1 MSGPL
6 PDIVAPGMRLL
17 LVGINPGQRSAALGQ
32 HFAGPGNRF
41 WPALHAAGIT
51 PRRFEPADQ
60 HRLADLGV
68 GLTNIVAR
76 ETATAAELSADELRA
91 GGQRLVRAV
100 LGWRPAVVAVL
111 GISAYR
117 VAFGRPG
124 AARGRQDDP
133 PEPGRSWWLLHNPSG
148 LNAHARPADHATA
161 LRAAAAEAG
170 LPVGHDG

>member
-6 PDIVAPGMRLL
+6 PDIVAPGIRLL
-17 LVGINPGQRSAALGQ
+17 LVGINPGRRSAALGQ

-51 PRRFEPADQ
+51 PERFEPADQ

-76 ETATAAELSADELRA
+76 ETATAGELPADELRSGA
-91 GGQRLVRAV
+91 ERLTRDVAR
-100 LGWRPAVVAVL
+100 WRPVVVAVL

-117 VAFGRPG
+117 VAFDRPK

-133 PEPGRSWWLLHNPSG
+133 PAPDSVWWVLHNPSG
-148 LNAHARPADHATA
+148 LNAHARPADHADA
-161 LRAAAAEAG
+161 LHAAALEAG
-170 LPVGHDG
+170 LPVGPRG